1 MNTLSSDLCSRLLNR
16 EQGILR
22 FNERV
27 LAMADDASVPL
38 LERLR
43 YVTIVSN
50 NLDELFEIRVA
61 ELQQIARL
69 GRDDSPLFLRAWR
82 PSAALRAP
90 WSTGSTRCSMTRSS
104 RCSQPKAS

>member
-27 LAMADDASVPL
+27 LAMADDATVPL

-43 YVTIVSN
+43 DRLVVAPGAGDVGAKLSQ
-50 NLDELFEIRVA
+50 DSRVA
-61 ELQQIARL
+61 TQLHVDHEQRCEVGARQ
-69 GRDDSPLFLRAWR
+69 
-82 PSAALRAP
+82 
-90 WSTGSTRCSMTRSS
+90 MRSN
-104 RCSQPKAS
+104 RHG